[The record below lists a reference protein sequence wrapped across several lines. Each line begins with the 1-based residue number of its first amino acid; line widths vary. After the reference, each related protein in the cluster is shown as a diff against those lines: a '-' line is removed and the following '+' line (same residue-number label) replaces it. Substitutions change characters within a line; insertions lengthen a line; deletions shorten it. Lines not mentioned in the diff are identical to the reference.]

1 MRTARVGRK
10 SAVCVL
16 FGILLAPV
24 VSGEA
29 TIVPAD
35 VFDPVL
41 LLPLLIAV
49 VSALALWRLLLPL
62 SLSNLQVAFE
72 VDDDLY
78 EVHRLTKSREDV
90 FDLLRAPGVSVGT
103 IAYLLSMA
111 GIMLIVAELLLRPE
125 TFYEPVIYMMAL
137 LVGFPILI
145 SPFVTLY
152 AQLGRGKSERV
163 RERFAVRMYGGITT
177 FVVLVLLTAT
187 VLFIGLK
194 QSGGDLARDGTIIF
208 GEEETFVRWSGY
220 ALLTFMAPTILAYG
234 RIMGASWN
242 TLLLNKW
249 RTVRG
254 QLTPMDPDPP
264 GLIKRLV
271 SMIIVIFLATMPFV
285 AINGIMTLAYVEI
298 EQPAHTNELLD
309 LGGIVGWEIYQIVE
323 DNSILQ
329 KLISLKMLR
338 ITLAS
343 YLMLNVAIV
352 GLAFIFELTRNL
364 FLGGQVFGGI
374 GGVTI
379 AQPREIRSE
388 RSVQGRVL
396 YFGLAGFSG
405 YTVLLLIMQ
414 AYKEFNHLMPY
425 SDNPYLAEEL
435 LLAETWQFIAAGQA
449 VFMLTWLMSLSRFG
463 KLRQLRFD
471 LSPDERRE
479 GEIMSGGGDWMRQHI
494 SRAAYNDNIGA
505 LRQFREE
512 KIEGDQS
519 MVRLE
524 KSRARMLE
532 CGLRGLW
539 PEAIDTARKVL
550 AQQGGDDDEA
560 RMMIAAGQIAC
571 RRLDA
576 AREAIRGMEQPDG
589 YDEPELLSFIAEW
602 FDPWNGAVDVD
613 DLYDWENVSC
623 LDLLSDLQRRLRSWD
638 PVTRI
643 DASHSDNIALHGM
656 LSSVAQLRSQRR
668 GEEALA
674 LALDCVRLDPS
685 GAKTRIAVALCLID
699 SGDWFEAMDVFEEL
713 QAAHSDDPRVRALG
727 GILAFDCPT
736 EEMESAL
743 AVGSDIERKRWI
755 NDAPVNPVAALNTKR
770 GADEALNANV
780 FIAGHEAIERNVS
793 PRYRQ
798 PIIHLVLNYGV
809 FMPIWLIIGL
819 LAHAR
824 TDDTVVS
831 AVLAASLITL
841 HLFYRRFR
849 RQQRRI
855 IRHRDQK
862 AMITYAKRLRRH
874 KVNLDLSRIPVGTHL
889 LLSGLLVTINGVV
902 YDLGMPAWLVVR
914 LPKERDRTFRERV
927 RKRVSDLRSRQL
939 ARTEPLPNEWWD
951 KRPKP
956 MKQDMRVLEKLIGPA
971 AYRGRQLRGG
981 LASGSAGGG
990 SVDARVPVMQTDPGA
1005 RNIPTHSIKEEHD
1018 GPRRPSSRPGHHFKG
1033 GGVTKTEEKD

>member
-1 MRTARVGRK
+1 MRAVGGIRK
-10 SAVCVL
+10 CAVFML
-16 FGILLAPV
+16 FATLLAPV

-29 TIVPAD
+29 TVVSAN
-35 VFDPVL
+35 VVDPIL
-41 LLPLLIAV
+41 LLPVLIAI
-49 VSALALWRLLLPL
+49 VSALTLWRVLLPL

-78 EVHRLTKSREDV
+78 EVHRLTKNRSDV
-90 FDLLRAPGVSVGT
+90 FDLLRAPGVSVGI
-103 IAYLLSMA
+103 IAYLLAMA
-111 GIMLIVAELLLRPE
+111 GIMLIVSELLFMPD
-125 TFYEPVIYMMAL
+125 TFYQPVIYMMAI

-163 RERFAVRMYGGITT
+163 REGLAVRMYGAVTT
-177 FVVLVLLTAT
+177 ILVVILLTAG
-187 VLFIGLK
+187 VLFIGWN
-194 QSGGDLARDGTIIF
+194 QSGQGADDA
-208 GEEETFVRWSGY
+208 TFVRWAGY
-220 ALLTFMAPTILAYG
+220 GLLTFMAPTIFAYG

-254 QLTPMDPDPP
+254 ELTPIDPVPP
-264 GLIKRLV
+264 GIVKRVV

-285 AINGIMTLAYVEI
+285 AINGILTLAYVQL

-309 LGGIVGWEIYQIVE
+309 LGGIVGWEIYQFVE
-323 DNSILQ
+323 DNPVLQ

-364 FLGGQVFGGI
+364 YLGGQTFGGI
-374 GGVTI
+374 GGVTL

-388 RSVQGRVL
+388 RAVQGRVL

-405 YTVLLLIMQ
+405 YTVLLLVMQ
-414 AYKEFNHLMPY
+414 TYKEFNHLMPY
-425 SDNPYLAEEL
+425 GDSTIFLSEEL

-449 VFMLTWLMSLSRFG
+449 VFLLTWMMSLARFG
-463 KLRQLRFD
+463 RLRQLRFD

-479 GEIMSGGGDWMRQHI
+479 GEIMSGGGDWMRRHI
-494 SRAAYNDNIGA
+494 SRAAYNDDVGA

-512 KIEGDQS
+512 KLDGDQS

-560 RMMIAAGQIAC
+560 RMVIAAGQIAC

-576 AREAIRGMEQPDG
+576 AREAIRGMEQPDD

-602 FDPWNGAVDVD
+602 LDPWNGSVDED

-623 LDLLSDLQRRLRSWD
+623 LDLLTDMQRRLRSWD

-643 DASHSDNIALHGM
+643 DSSHSDKIALHAM

-668 GEEALA
+668 LEEALE
-674 LALDCVRLDPS
+674 LALDCVRLDPN
-685 GAKTRIAVALCLID
+685 GAKSRIAVALCLID

-713 QAAHSDDPRVRALG
+713 QASHSDDPRVRALG
-727 GILAFDCPT
+727 GILALDCPT

-743 AVGSDIERKRWI
+743 AVGSDVERKRWI
-755 NDAPVNPVAALNTKR
+755 DDAPVNPVAALNTKR
-770 GADEALNANV
+770 GEDEALNANV

-793 PRYRQ
+793 PRYKEL
-798 PIIHLVLNYGV
+798 IIYLVLNYGV
-809 FMPIWLIIGL
+809 FMPIWLIMGL

-831 AVLAASLITL
+831 VVLAASLITL
-841 HLFYRRFR
+841 HMFYRRFR
-849 RQQRRI
+849 RQQRRV

-862 AMITYAKRLRRH
+862 AMITYAKRLRRM
-874 KVNLDLSRIPVGTHL
+874 KVNFDLTRIPVGTHL

-927 RKRVSDLRSRQL
+927 RGRVKELRAGQL
-939 ARTEPLPNEWWD
+939 ARTEPLPDEWWN

-956 MKQDMRVLEKLIGPA
+956 MEQNMRVLEKLIGPA
-971 AYRGRQLRGG
+971 AYRGRQLRGQMDT
-981 LASGSAGGG
+981 GG
-990 SVDARVPVMQTDPGA
+990 SIGPKGARVPVMEDNPTA
-1005 RNIPTHSIKEEHD
+1005 RNIPTHSTKEEG
-1018 GPRRPSSRPGHHFKG
+1018 GPKRPSSRPGHHFQG
-1033 GGVTKTEEKD
+1033 GGVTSTDDND